1 VRLCTQV
8 RTKSERTDAAGGIT
22 CQQLLF
28 AIGGPNVSPG
38 VHDLAG
44 GNREDVSATIWLA
57 RSRWK
62 GATPLELAGEIA
74 ARKGSTISTRTA
86 TQEFTSVLP
95 RAVLDLSYIT
105 LV

>member
-1 VRLCTQV
+1 MRLCTQV

-28 AIGGPNVSPG
+28 AIGGLNVSPG
-38 VHDLAG
+38 EHDLAG
-44 GNREDVSATIWLA
+44 GNRKDVSATIWLA

-74 ARKGSTISTRTA
+74 VRKGKYDFNKNRD
-86 TQEFTSVLP
+86 P
-95 RAVLDLSYIT
+95 RIYMLFYRELFLI
-105 LV
+105 